1 MKRLLSF
8 FFILFSAVL
17 LIEARVPNPI
27 VIPDVP
33 GYHTLKL
40 EFHVHTVFS
49 DGSVWPTTRVQEAWY
64 EGLDGLSITDHIEAG
79 LQRTIKKF
87 PSDRIDRNT
96 SWKIAFEKAKSM
108 GLICIHGCEIT
119 LGSNYFPGHFNAHF
133 ISDVDA
139 LAEVEEKALNSTKDK
154 EKRQEKALFATLK
167 AAREQGAFLVWNHP
181 NWIRQ
186 APVETE
192 WYPIHERIYNKG
204 LIDGIEII
212 NQCGGLYS
220 PEAFHWAIEKNLA
233 VISGS
238 DAHGPMFECVDW
250 ALGEYRPMTLVF
262 AKGRTEADVREALD
276 ARRTAVL
283 DRSMVYGPEA
293 ALEPFAKACLTIE
306 NVVYNKNGFTVHFK
320 NNSSI
325 PLELVKAPG
334 SENLSYNRMI
344 SINTQEAES
353 VGVRFVDSSS
363 VPETV
368 TLNFYLKNFEID
380 AGIPLKLSYTLS
392 TRPKE

>member
-1 MKRLLSF
+1 M
-8 FFILFSAVL
+8 
-17 LIEARVPNPI
+17 PNPI

-96 SWKIAFEKAKSM
+96 SWKLAFEKAKSM

-133 ISDVDA
+133 ISDADA

-181 NWIRQ
+181 NWPRQ

-204 LIDGIEII
+204 QIDGLEIL

-220 PEAFHWAIEKNLA
+220 P
-233 VISGS
+233 
-238 DAHGPMFECVDW
+238 
-250 ALGEYRPMTLVF
+250 
-262 AKGRTEADVREALD
+262 
-276 ARRTAVL
+276 
-283 DRSMVYGPEA
+283 
-293 ALEPFAKACLTIE
+293 
-306 NVVYNKNGFTVHFK
+306 
-320 NNSSI
+320 
-325 PLELVKAPG
+325 
-334 SENLSYNRMI
+334 
-344 SINTQEAES
+344 
-353 VGVRFVDSSS
+353 
-363 VPETV
+363 
-368 TLNFYLKNFEID
+368 
-380 AGIPLKLSYTLS
+380 
-392 TRPKE
+392 